1 MNWLDHAGLGL
12 PGNACSRQDDAVS
25 SMAAGV
31 PNHYLVISAYTHREV
46 VLRQLSFPYAVSVD
60 LERQTAWCNDRS
72 ASRTLRPGRRTTIP
86 SLTRFDLHLSANAS
100 VQVQVQ
106 PEDMENFSRQARK
119 PMTHALARCVFL
131 QPGRNWTR
139 HECAALLHLST
150 SELSRQLFA
159 EGECMRDTVRSSR
172 LSKFLVDL
180 PQLPKVNN
188 RLAAAYGFHYQYLL
202 EEAVYESFG
211 VTLATLTALIRMNN
225 NVIPWHHPLQ

>member
-12 PGNACSRQDDAVS
+12 PGNACSQDDTVS
-25 SMAAGV
+25 SMAAGAPHHCV
-31 PNHYLVISAYTHREV
+31 VLSAYTHREV

-100 VQVQVQ
+100 VRVQVQ
-106 PEDMENFSRQARK
+106 PEDIENFSRQTRK

-139 HECAALLHLST
+139 NDCAALLHLST
-150 SELSRQLFA
+150 SDLSRQLFS

-172 LSKFLVDL
+172 LSKLLVDL
-180 PQLPKVNN
+180 PRLPKVN

-211 VTLATLTALIRMNN
+211 VTLGTLTALIRQNN
-225 NVIPWHHPLQ
+225 HVIPWHHPLQ